1 MGKRLDITP
10 KIAAAI
16 ARSTDNS
23 VDPNTVAVFETIALN
38 TLPLN
43 KRGGLFD
50 KARTSE
56 ITLRQMADFLN
67 TGTNFV
73 PLHLL
78 HDQGENLPV
87 GRAFAGEVH
96 QNTNGVTELRALFYL
111 PLSESDLITKLDTG
125 VIDEVSVG
133 LKTQHINCSECGW
146 DYLSPEAS
154 FENIWTRTCN
164 NGHEIGVDGVHTILN
179 GMDRFLELSLVS
191 LGAANNAKI
200 LSRTK
205 SLLGEA
211 NYNQQLAASGINPE
225 VTFLFASP
233 THNPKEASMDMT
245 QLIAELTTAKAND
258 QVKTAELTAAKLATD
273 ALTAENTKLKEEV
286 TALKAAAAPAEVTAQ
301 LKKAQEDLAAALAYT
316 RAEADRLAV
325 AAGLEKPAADADL
338 ATLTASIAACRT
350 KLTQEIPTGGAANQA
365 NGAPAAASKAPASA
379 FKVSQ

>member
-10 KIAAAI
+10 KIATAI

-50 KARTSE
+50 KATTSE

-87 GRAFAGEVH
+87 GRAFAGDVFV
-96 QNTNGVTELRALFYL
+96 TANGITELRVLFYL
-111 PLSESDLITKLDTG
+111 PLNAEDLITKLDTG

-179 GMDRFLELSLVS
+179 GMERFFELSLVS

-211 NYNQQLAASGINPE
+211 SYNQQLAASGIHPE
-225 VTFLFASP
+225 VTILFASP
-233 THNPKEASMDMT
+233 THKPKEASMDMT

-286 TALKAAAAPAEVTAQ
+286 VALKASAAPAEVTAQ
-301 LKKAQEDLAAALAYT
+301 LAKTKEDLVAALAYT
-316 RAEADRLAV
+316 RTEADRLAV

-338 ATLTASIAACRT
+338 ATLTASISTART
-350 KLTQEIPTGGAANQA
+350 KLTQEIPTGGSMNQGQPEST
-365 NGAPAAASKAPASA
+365 GAQTTAPSA
-379 FKVSQ
+379 FKTR